1 MSNGRKL
8 EHPYKV
14 KLRMLWRKSKDFGRH
29 FLRNRKGVTG
39 VVILVFYILVALLAP
54 YLTPYDPVY
63 SKYVAGP
70 RAKPLWFRYLPGLHH
85 LSMNLEP
92 VEDPSFKAKPKGIKV
107 EVQPQ
112 GFPIELR
119 HSEDVG
125 YPRGS
130 GPGSLLLLISG
141 SENTPNEVKV
151 RIYVRFHYPYN
162 GSPARFTA
170 RVALFD
176 ESSNKAYIKARVFLE
191 DAYGKEYTLSL
202 LSLRNGSWAIP
213 QPPIDSYQA
222 ALRVKLFMSV
232 LKDPASIIF
241 SRSGDYTYGVEL
253 SIKGLRKGSTVK
265 VYVDDFYIR
274 LYGTCFGLLGTD
286 AYGRDLFSQFLYGAR
301 VSLLVGLLSAI
312 FSVAVGLVVGLI
324 SGYIGGLV
332 DELLMRF
339 TDMLLVLPT
348 LPLLLVLTAVLGASI
363 WNLIFLIGFLGW
375 MGFARV
381 IRSQVLSLKERAFV
395 EAAKAIGAGTAIII
409 VRHILPN
416 VASLAYVALAL
427 SVPSAIVSEAA
438 LSWLGL
444 YDPNVMSWGRMLHD
458 VQYYGAI
465 TDWWWVVPPGL
476 SIALLSMSFIFIGYA
491 IDELLNP
498 RLRARR

>member
-1 MSNGRKL
+1 MSSKKL
-8 EHPYKV
+8 EHPYKI
-14 KLRMLWRKSKDFGRH
+14 KLKMLWQRSKNFGRL
-29 FLRNRKGVTG
+29 FIRSRKGVAG
-39 VVILVFYILVALLAP
+39 VLILAFYIAIAILAP

-70 RAKPLWFRYLPGLHH
+70 RAKPIWFRYLPGHQH
-85 LSMNLEP
+85 LSYNIEP
-92 VEDPSFKAKPKGIKV
+92 IDDPGFFKGIPNKLHF
-107 EVQPQ
+107 EVIPNNA
-112 GFPIELR
+112 PIRISYSNEY
-119 HSEDVG
+119 G
-125 YPRGS
+125 YPKGS
-130 GPGSLLLLISG
+130 GPGCLRISFEKG
-141 SENTPNEVKV
+141 SYNYKEIKV
-151 RIYVRFHYPYN
+151 RVYVKFHYPYN
-162 GSPARFTA
+162 GPPARFSSGIAILYNGSLRTPV
-170 RVALFD
+170 RVKIFLID
-176 ESSNKAYIKARVFLE
+176 SNS
-191 DAYGKEYTLSL
+191 KEYDLSSFVL
-202 LSLRNGSWAIP
+202 LKGKWRTP
-213 QPPIDSYQA
+213 KPPIDSYQA
-222 ALRVKLFMSV
+222 SLRIRLFYSV
-232 LKDPASIIF
+232 LKDPARIIF
-241 SRSGDYTYGVEL
+241 HNKGEYIYGAEFTFRGEEGTL
-253 SIKGLRKGSTVK
+253 NI
-265 VYVDDFYIR
+265 YVDDFYLR
-274 LYGTCFGLLGTD
+274 LYGTSFGLLGTD
-286 AYGRDLFSQFLYGAR
+286 AYGRDLFTQFVYGAR
-301 VSLLVGLLSAI
+301 ISLVVGLLSAI
-312 FSVAVGLVVGLI
+312 FSVAIGIVVGLL
-324 SGYIGGLV
+324 SGYLGGVV

-363 WNLIFLIGFLGW
+363 WNLVLLIGFLGW

-395 EAAKAIGAGTAIII
+395 EAARAIGASTTMII
-409 VRHILPN
+409 VKHILPN

-465 TDWWWVVPPGL
+465 TDWWWVIPPGL